1 MSGISLPNEVQLFS
15 HIVQLR
21 KQTVSKQNAETLDE
35 RQKTTLLTAV
45 NGSGHGRTDV
55 RRWER
60 SFSNK
65 EVAEL
70 IS

>member
-1 MSGISLPNEVQLFS
+1 MT
-15 HIVQLR
+15 
-21 KQTVSKQNAETLDE
+21 KQTVSKQNAETLDK

-60 SFSNK
+60 RFPKN
-65 EVAEL
+65 ENRRTYIVVRR
-70 IS
+70 I